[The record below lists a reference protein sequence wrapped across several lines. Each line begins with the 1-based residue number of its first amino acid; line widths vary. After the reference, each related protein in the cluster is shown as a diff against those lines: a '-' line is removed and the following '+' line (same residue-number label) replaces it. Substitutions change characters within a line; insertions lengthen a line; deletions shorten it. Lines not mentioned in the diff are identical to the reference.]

1 VIYTIG
7 HSTRSAEEFLS
18 LLESHS
24 IQLVADV
31 RSLPRSRRHPQF
43 TREALDGFL
52 TDHEIVYRHFPALGG
67 LRTPRADSTNTAWQH
82 AGFRGYADYMQLEA
96 FDDALDDLLRFA
108 QSGRTAVMCAE
119 LVWWDCHRRLLSDA
133 LLVRGVP
140 VRHILDAEE
149 AKPHELSGFARIEGR
164 KVIYPGLL

>member
-96 FDDALDDLLRFA
+96 FDDALNACSDLHKAVGQPSCARSWCGGIVTAGCCRMHFLFA
-108 QSGRTAVMCAE
+108 VCQCGTFSICK
-119 LVWWDCHRRLLSDA
+119 
-133 LLVRGVP
+133 
-140 VRHILDAEE
+140 
-149 AKPHELSGFARIEGR
+149 KPNPMS
-164 KVIYPGLL
+164 